1 MHDLNNPRAQCGL
14 SLCERHNILIFI
26 YVSQRILKESWFNSP
41 YLEILITQRLSYAN
55 PPKPFPCLFLK
66 HQKRPRIR
74 PTQTVL
80 WHVAGRRWGVR
91 SIDTRIF
98 HLHHT
103 YNHIITMVSD
113 MINHCYWRNAQCL
126 RNRKRNNS
134 LGDIWEVTFDWGL
147 ESWIQQA

>member
-1 MHDLNNPRAQCGL
+1 MHDINNPRAQCGL
-14 SLCERHNILIFI
+14 SLCERHNIPIFI
-26 YVSQRILKESWFNSP
+26 YVSQRILKESRFNSP
-41 YLEILITQRLSYAN
+41 YLEILIITQRLSYAN

-66 HQKRPRIR
+66 HQKTPRIR

-113 MINHCYWRNAQCL
+113 MINHCYWRMRSASETGKETIISAFCL
-126 RNRKRNNS
+126 SGKT
-134 LGDIWEVTFDWGL
+134 LGDI
-147 ESWIQQA
+147 